1 MSKFKFSLN
10 RSWLYNYDIKNHNF
24 TFMEYVI
31 ICLVAFIASIL
42 TFFSG
47 FGLGTILLPVFS
59 LFFPIEIAIALTGV
73 VHFFNNIYK
82 LILVGK
88 NANKNVLIY
97 FGIPAVIASFIG
109 AYILINITDLSSLYE
124 YSIGEKLF
132 IITPVKLIISILLIV
147 FAIIE
152 LFPFLKK
159 LNFQKKHL
167 PFGGFLSGFF
177 GGLSGHQG
185 ALRTAFLINA
195 GLTKETFIGSA
206 VVISAFVDFTRISIY
221 STRFLNSGLS
231 DNIPLIL
238 CATISAIIGAYY
250 GNRLL
255 KKVTLEFIQKLV
267 AILLIVISV
276 ALGLGIL

>member
-1 MSKFKFSLN
+1 
-10 RSWLYNYDIKNHNF
+10 
-24 TFMEYVI
+24 MEYVI

-88 NANKNVLIY
+88 NANKNVLLY

-109 AYILINITDLSSLYE
+109 AYLLINITNLTPLYE
-124 YSIGEKLF
+124 YSIGERLF
-132 IITPVKLIISILLIV
+132 TITPVKLIISILLIV

-152 LFPFLKK
+152 LLPFLKK
-159 LNFQKKHL
+159 LKFKKKHL
-167 PFGGFLSGFF
+167 PIGGFLSGFF

-185 ALRTAFLINA
+185 ALRSAFLINA
-195 GLTKETFIGSA
+195 GLSKEVFIGSA
-206 VVISAFVDFTRISIY
+206 VVISAFVDFTRLSIY
-221 STRFLNSGLS
+221 ATRFLNSELG

-250 GNRLL
+250 GNKLL

-267 AILLIVISV
+267 AILLIAISI
-276 ALGLGIL
+276 ALGIGLL